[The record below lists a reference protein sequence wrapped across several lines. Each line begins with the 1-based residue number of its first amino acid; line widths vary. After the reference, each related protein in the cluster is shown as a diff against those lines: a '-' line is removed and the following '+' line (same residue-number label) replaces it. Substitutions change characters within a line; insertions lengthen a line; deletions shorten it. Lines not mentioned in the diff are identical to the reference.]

1 MCKKKQV
8 LRNIKRSI
16 IHYKHTCNSFKFS
29 IEKKKD
35 SLKKALFVD
44 LTFVLKWESKVNQ
57 VKMINL
63 VSHQEIPSTTFLSY
77 SGKQFEILIS
87 ML

>member
-1 MCKKKQV
+1 M
-8 LRNIKRSI
+8 R
-16 IHYKHTCNSFKFS
+16 KH
-29 IEKKKD
+29 
-35 SLKKALFVD
+35 
-44 LTFVLKWESKVNQ
+44 KVNQ

-77 SGKQFEILIS
+77 SGNQFEILIS

>member
-1 MCKKKQV
+1 M
-8 LRNIKRSI
+8 R
-16 IHYKHTCNSFKFS
+16 KH
-29 IEKKKD
+29 
-35 SLKKALFVD
+35 
-44 LTFVLKWESKVNQ
+44 KVNQ